1 MCQLLFKGK
10 IILRA
15 NAHWAWSSLLR
26 LWIYFAFSKLLWE
39 SWTWW
44 LMSFIMSS
52 HQRSISKKYTT
63 HCNLADSAR
72 FRLCMW
78 LCEFRK
84 ILSNDDFFSN
94 TNKKIMKAY
103 HFLTWCVHL
112 LHVFTFLE
120 IHWVM
125 LASFSFFFFLLLV
138 LL

>member
-1 MCQLLFKGK
+1 MFQLLFKGK

-26 LWIYFAFSKLLWE
+26 LRIYFAFSKLLWE
-39 SWTWW
+39 SGTWW
-44 LMSFIMSS
+44 LTSFIMNS

-63 HCNLADSAR
+63 HCNLADCAR
-72 FRLCMW
+72 FRLCMC

-94 TNKKIMKAY
+94 TNKKIRRIISWHGAFTYYMFSPSKKSIGSRWLL
-103 HFLTWCVHL
+103 FL
-112 LHVFTFLE
+112 F
-120 IHWVM
+120 
-125 LASFSFFFFLLLV
+125 FFFFLLV